1 MQISRHGFKAFFRLA
16 PTRQPRQGYL
26 RGASAQLILA
36 KAKKVTHGKSGW
48 FDQSSTST
56 YPPPSATEST
66 ARRIIR
72 DSRSEL

>member
-36 KAKKVTHGKSGW
+36 KEGDPRQERLVRPII
-48 FDQSSTST
+48 DVNLPST
-56 YPPPSATEST
+56 
-66 ARRIIR
+66 
-72 DSRSEL
+72 LCH